1 MPFKIERLSIQD
13 IILIRSTA
21 YQDER
26 GFFMETYKYSEY
38 STFGV
43 KDRFVQDN
51 YSRSIYGV
59 IRGLHYQKRPRAQGK
74 LIQVN
79 QGEIFDVS
87 VDIRKGS
94 PTFGRWVGIGLSAED
109 RQLLYVPVGFAHGF
123 CVISQT
129 AEVLYK
135 VTEEYS
141 PFHEDGIV
149 WDDPDIAID
158 WPVKNPILSKKDKAH
173 PCLKNID
180 TGFVFEEDI
189 G

>member
-13 IILIRSTA
+13 IILIRPTA

-26 GFFMETYKYSEY
+26 GFFMETYKYSEF
-38 STFGV
+38 SAFGI

-51 YSRSIYGV
+51 HSRSIYRV
-59 IRGLHYQKRPRAQGK
+59 LRGLHYQKRPRAQGK

-94 PTFGRWVGIGLSAED
+94 PTFGRWVGIRLSAED

-123 CVISQT
+123 CVISKT
-129 AEVLYK
+129 AEVHYK
-135 VTEEYS
+135 LTEEYS
-141 PFHEDGIV
+141 LKDEDGII
-149 WDDPDIAID
+149 WNDPDIAIS
-158 WPVKNPILSKKDKAH
+158 WPIKNPILSEKDTVY
-173 PCLKNID
+173 PGLKDAD
-180 TGFVFEEDI
+180 TGFIFKEK